1 LNLQQPSKLDTPRR
15 SYAAKRAFTLIE
27 LLVVIAII
35 AILAAMLLPALARA
49 KEKALVANCL
59 SNLRQLGVTM
69 TMYTSDNRDEFP
81 FSGHDW
87 PQMPFVDVLKL
98 YDPYV
103 STNNRAFFRCPADR
117 GRGFN
122 IEWVIRY
129 GASVGITTNQLLF
142 PNSYHYY
149 FQFYNDD
156 LGSKLALRKVSEV
169 RFPTRKA
176 ICSCFASNPNMVNDV
191 AKNTTTA
198 GHGRKGMML
207 LFVDGHSQLAPYTAL
222 NPTLGPDNYNLDWT
236 AGGLTGGDL
245 R

>member
-1 LNLQQPSKLDTPRR
+1 MRAGFLVVTHS
-15 SYAAKRAFTLIE
+15 AFTLIE

-49 KEKALVANCL
+49 KQKAQMANCL

-69 TMYTSDNRDEFP
+69 TMYTGDNHEQFP
-81 FSGHDW
+81 YSGRDW
-87 PQMPFVDVLKL
+87 PFLPFVDVLKL

-103 STNNRAFFRCPADR
+103 STNNRAFFRCPADS

-122 IEWVIRY
+122 IEWVLLN

-156 LGSKLALRKVSEV
+156 TGNHLAVRKLSDV

-191 AKNTTTA
+191 VNGTATA

-207 LFVDGHSQLAPYTAL
+207 LFVDGHSQLTPYTSL
-222 NPTLGPDNYNLDWT
+222 NTTLVSGGKSTYNFDWT
-236 AGGLTGGDL
+236 AGGLSGADL